1 MRARAG
7 AVGRRFGAAEPDRVV
22 QARVRT
28 KTRSHLVAVSVDHPE
43 PRRIQKAVEHLEAGR
58 VVGYPTDT
66 LYALA
71 GDPDSHSATQ
81 RLYGLRGLPAK
92 KPLSLIC
99 GSFAQISKY
108 TVLDDDCFRF
118 MKRVLP
124 GPYTFILRASKAA
137 PHLGNDN
144 KRKTVG
150 VRFPEAPVALALVE
164 ALGRPLLSTSAT
176 GPEETSDPRQVV
188 AQFGGHE
195 VPVVLDAGLM
205 PGTPSTVIDW
215 SDDEPEVIRE
225 GAGPLLEL
233 A

>member
-1 MRARAG
+1 MKS
-7 AVGRRFGAAEPDRVV
+7 
-22 QARVRT
+22 
-28 KTRSHLVAVSVDHPE
+28 KTRSQLVDVAIDHPQ
-43 PRRIQKAVEHLEAGR
+43 PRKIQKAAEHLDAGR

-71 GDPDSHSATQ
+71 ADPHSHPGTE

-99 GSFAQISKY
+99 SSFQQISEY
-108 TVLDDDCFRF
+108 TVLSDGCFRF

-137 PHLGNDN
+137 PRLADN

-150 VRFPEAPVALALVE
+150 VRLPHAPVAVALVE

-176 GPEETSDPRQVV
+176 EPGEVSDPREVV
-188 AQFGGHE
+188 AMFGGHD
-195 VPVVLDAGLM
+195 VPVVLDAGLLS
-205 PGTPSTVIDW
+205 GTPSTVIDW
-215 SDDEPEVIRE
+215 SEDVPEVIRA

-233 A
+233 E

>member
-1 MRARAG
+1 MLYDPMRSKARS
-7 AVGRRFGAAEPDRVV
+7 
-22 QARVRT
+22 Q
-28 KTRSHLVAVSVDHPE
+28 LVDVSVDHPE
-43 PRRIQKAVEHLEAGR
+43 PRRIQQAVEHIAAGR

-71 GDPDSHSATQ
+71 ADPSSHPGTG

-99 GSFAQISKY
+99 GSLSQVSEY
-108 TVLDDDCFRF
+108 TLLGDDCFRF

-137 PHLGNDN
+137 PKLGDS
-144 KRKTVG
+144 KRKAVG
-150 VRFPEAPVALALVE
+150 IRIPQAPVALALVE
-164 ALGRPLLSTSAT
+164 ALGRPILSTSAT
-176 GPEETSDPRQVV
+176 GPGEISDPRQVV
-188 AQFGGHE
+188 AMFGGHD
-195 VPVVLDAGLM
+195 VPVVLDAGLL

-215 SDDEPEVIRE
+215 SEDEPEVIRA
-225 GAGPLLEL
+225 GAGPLHEL

>member
-1 MRARAG
+1 MK
-7 AVGRRFGAAEPDRVV
+7 PK
-22 QARVRT
+22 VR
-28 KTRSHLVAVSVDHPE
+28 SNLIEVSVEHPE
-43 PRRIQKAVEHLEAGR
+43 PRKIRQAVDHIAAGR

-71 GDPDSHSATQ
+71 ADPSNHAGTE
-81 RLYGLRGLPAK
+81 RLYGLRGLPVK

-99 GSFAQISKY
+99 GSLSQVSEY
-108 TVLDDDCFRF
+108 TLLSDDCFRF

-137 PHLGNDN
+137 PRLGDS

-150 VRFPEAPVALALVE
+150 VRIPQAPVALALVDE
-164 ALGRPLLSTSAT
+164 LGRPLLSTSAT
-176 GPEETSDPRQVV
+176 DPGEVSDPRHVV
-188 AQFGGHE
+188 DMFGGRE
-195 VPVVLDAGLM
+195 VPVVLDAGLL

-215 SDDEPEVIRE
+215 SDDEPEVIRA

>member
-1 MRARAG
+1 MLRN
-7 AVGRRFGAAEPDRVV
+7 AVKSKA
-22 QARVRT
+22 
-28 KTRSHLVAVSVDHPE
+28 RSHLVAVSVDHPE
-43 PRRIQKAVEHLEAGR
+43 PRKVRQAAEHIAAGR

-71 GDPDSHSATQ
+71 ADPASHPGTA
-81 RLYGLRGLPAK
+81 RLYGLRNLPTK

-99 GSFAQISKY
+99 GSLSQVSEY
-108 TVLDDDCFRF
+108 TLLGDDCFRF

-137 PHLGNDN
+137 PRLGDS

-150 VRFPEAPVALALVE
+150 VRIPEAPVARALVE

-176 GPEETSDPRQVV
+176 EPGEVSDPRHVIEL
-188 AQFGGHE
+188 FGGHD
-195 VPVVLDAGLM
+195 VPVVLDAGLL

-215 SDDEPEVIRE
+215 SDDTPEVIRA
-225 GAGPLLEL
+225 GAGELFELEAL
-233 A
+233 EA